1 MSIKYFGKDYTD
13 AFTGMPFPDGYDT
26 PAKSDQIGIPDFA
39 AGAMENWGLVTYR
52 YYYTY
57 INAEDY
63 FQESVV
69 SSSRIIGH
77 ELTHQWTGNYVTCS
91 WWDEIWINEAFAN
104 LGGYFGMRY
113 SDPDWIW
120 ENIFIQAGFQFE
132 ISTSDWSIFKNQ

>member
-1 MSIKYFGKDYTD
+1 MLIKQKRKCFQHGNK
-13 AFTGMPFPDGYDT
+13 
-26 PAKSDQIGIPDFA
+26 KVQK
-39 AGAMENWGLVTYR
+39 NV
-52 YYYTY
+52 
-57 INAEDY
+57 AEDY

-120 ENIFIQAGFQFE
+120 ENIFIQVG
-132 ISTSDWSIFKNQ
+132 FKNRSWNIYLCLVHIQNQ

>member
-1 MSIKYFGKDYTD
+1 
-13 AFTGMPFPDGYDT
+13 MPFPDGYDT

-104 LGGYFGMRY
+104 LGGYFGIRY

-132 ISTSDWSIFKNQ
+132 ISTSDCSIFKNQ